1 MAIVVDA
8 GGEMAEG
15 AIVGD
20 VGRVYLIECG
30 IEKRMALYD
39 LWKAE
44 RQAI

>member
-1 MAIVVDA
+1 MAIVVDE

-20 VGRVYLIECG
+20 VDCVYLIECG
-30 IEKRMALYD
+30 IEKRVSLYD